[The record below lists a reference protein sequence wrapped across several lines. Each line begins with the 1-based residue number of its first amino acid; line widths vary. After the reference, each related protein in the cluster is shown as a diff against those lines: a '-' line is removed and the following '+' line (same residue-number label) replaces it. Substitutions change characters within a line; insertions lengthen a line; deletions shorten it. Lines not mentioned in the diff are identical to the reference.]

1 MDLRCPLPPLF
12 ADIGGYWFCLRV
24 RIASGAVGGSIL
36 PGIPDDVEDTLL
48 CRFEVLCRLKS
59 EPLRTGLEMGA
70 PRPAKAFA
78 STDSLVI
85 TPPVALSEIMLL
97 DRLGSLVA
105 SGNGSSLWSS
115 DADDMLWCRSSKLG
129 EGRKSRGSPEC
140 CSSEGLLPPK
150 EGKGILFK
158 TGGGSRP
165 MGSRGRGAEAT
176 GSWFSFELWIV
187 SNWLA

>member
-1 MDLRCPLPPLF
+1 MDLRWPLPPLF

-36 PGIPDDVEDTLL
+36 PGILDDVEDTLVCL
-48 CRFEVLCRLKS
+48 FDVLCLLKS
-59 EPLRTGLEMGA
+59 EPLRTGLEIGA
-70 PRPAKAFA
+70 PRPARPFA
-78 STDSLVI
+78 STASLVN
-85 TPPVALSEIMLL
+85 TPPVDLSEIMLP
-97 DRLGSLVA
+97 DRLDSLDA

-129 EGRKSRGSPEC
+129 DGRKSRGSPEA
-140 CSSEGLLPPK
+140 CSSGLLPPK
-150 EGKGILFK
+150 EGNGILFK

-165 MGSRGRGAEAT
+165 IGRRGRGAEAT

-187 SNWLA
+187 SN